1 MPGSYP
7 PAAFHTR
14 PPQPGLLANGRP
26 IPGLLIMTGP
36 RTGERLILR
45 NGFLVGGQPASDLQI
60 QDGYTSSNHAQFT
73 MDPNGNCM
81 VIDLGSTNGTF
92 INGMQITQQALQ
104 HGMTIK
110 IGATE
115 MRFLTE

>member
-1 MPGSYP
+1 
-7 PAAFHTR
+7 
-14 PPQPGLLANGRP
+14 
-26 IPGLLIMTGP
+26 
-36 RTGERLILR
+36 
-45 NGFLVGGQPASDLQI
+45 
-60 QDGYTSSNHAQFT
+60 

-115 MRFLTE
+115 LRFLTE